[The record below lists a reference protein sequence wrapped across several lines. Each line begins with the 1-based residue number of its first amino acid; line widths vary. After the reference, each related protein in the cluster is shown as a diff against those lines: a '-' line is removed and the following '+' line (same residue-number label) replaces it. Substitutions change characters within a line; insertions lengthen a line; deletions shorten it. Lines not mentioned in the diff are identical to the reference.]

1 MTYTPSPGEEDPID
15 YSMKSPIFEVP
26 DAPSNEP
33 VEDLTS
39 DEVDTQQESS
49 TEAAQPAV
57 TTTEEPQQPEQPT
70 GNEEQNKESDLLDED
85 GFYKPLSAGEY
96 LTGMGYGNK
105 QVRERLSAPAVG
117 TADTVSDTVS
127 FLTRGNINIPK
138 LSKYDDQATQVI
150 REISGFVIP
159 ELLGVGALKWLGKI
173 GHAKIGWSVGN
184 NPWVRRISMAGLDIG
199 VATGVAA
206 VKTETED
213 PGNSFNFLSSALNL
227 LPGNWDWVAKDLGT
241 FKGQDPD
248 LIRQKNIQADG
259 IMMGS
264 IPILGGIAKGISRA
278 RGATKLSTSTAD
290 IALDGLEITGNN
302 AKSKAA
308 LAEIDP
314 VAQAKDRTAQEI
326 WERNPDRTTQWS
338 DLTPDQRK
346 EMIEFY
352 DSNGDLPT
360 RGVNAA
366 DEPYE
371 MIVDWTLDQDSALD
385 ELGRYNVSRY
395 GDIDIPMKGVN
406 DLYEFNEVGMR
417 TVDDLGIF
425 GAAIDQARIARN
437 AGTTMGRLRNM
448 LSPAAKKYAVDNL
461 NSVDDITLGLTKA
474 LDDIDD
480 VRVNGGDWSL
490 TMNDI
495 NKAGDDLVVDFFDP
509 SLDVNG
515 IRRMLGDS
523 IKKNADGVEVLMAG
537 SYGDVFNQL
546 VKMGKEFNSMTI
558 AKAQAY
564 VGTSLAGQLS
574 DAAEMAR
581 LNRDSMI
588 AVEAA
593 QERILDNMKY
603 LMRLKG
609 STNFYKNQKNSLAT
623 LFDTSAAVSKQTPEE
638 LRSSYSASMEVLN
651 QQIDQFGDELA
662 YSFKQYPEL
671 GEAIMELYELTDG
684 RVFGIETINDTLRKS
699 FGWANPFK
707 SQDPNTPN
715 LIGQAVRANWF
726 NSVLSALGTPT
737 RAFVGNIGGIIDE
750 PVSYFAGALV
760 RGDMQSIQKGMYA
773 YRAFGDIRAKAAP
786 LMRDLFRKAS
796 QNVKGIELATDL
808 DYSITIDKKLDSMRA
823 LAAAE
828 ADRGNTGLQYM
839 INEYIT
845 LQEMA
850 QHPALK
856 FSSNL
861 MTGMDG
867 LPQSMIANAEARF
880 RAIEKGAQAGLNNPF
895 MLQQIA
901 NSEYNKMF
909 KDGTL
914 LKDQAAKYASD
925 RISLRANTPLAE
937 GLNEMVKKFP
947 WTRLFFPFPGTQ
959 ANVFNIIDETI
970 PAPFRS
976 FQRDINELAY
986 TSLDKFQENPQLM
999 RDILER
1005 KGYDVNTMDAQSQLQ
1020 AIVRLKNKTVGRKAI
1035 STFVVGSFAAMY
1047 FNNRVTGEGIYDKQA
1062 QTAREKTAQIPRNSV
1077 MGPDGKWYSY
1087 MELLGPGYG
1096 RWVSTLVT
1104 GLENANYL
1112 GSGNLENIEK
1122 KLAVVFG
1129 GILEEDSGLSS
1140 LTPLME
1146 MIQGNKYSMNRWTA
1160 GMVNSL
1166 GPLGGLRNEMGN
1178 ILNGG
1183 LRIVDNDIR
1192 AMIANRNKAFGLIV
1206 PEGDLPKLTNPLDGT
1221 VPNEYNPILRLY
1233 NTFSPVK
1240 VTSQASENSLFLND
1254 IGYSYTTM
1262 FKKYKG
1268 VDLLPEER
1276 EALFK
1281 LVAEDGQFNRDVTR
1295 VRNKAERIGYIDRLR
1310 EAKANGASGEELKDY
1325 LLIQKEIRDAAKV
1338 SEEFAFA
1345 RLDYKYLKAIYDR
1358 IEDRKIKSSRSQIG
1372 AESFIQQVPTR

>member
-26 DAPSNEP
+26 DAPSNPTLDEA
-33 VEDLTS
+33 TFQ
-39 DEVDTQQESS
+39 EVDTQEESS
-49 TEAAQPAV
+49 TEAAGAV
-57 TTTEEPQQPEQPT
+57 TTTEESKEPEQST
-70 GNEEQNKESDLLDED
+70 DTEEQNKESDLLDED
-85 GFYKPLSAGEY
+85 GFYKPIGAGEY

-105 QVRERLSAPAVG
+105 QVRERISAPAVG

-127 FLTRGNINIPK
+127 FLSRGNINIPK
-138 LSKYDDQATQVI
+138 FSKYDDQATQAI
-150 REISGFVIP
+150 REIGGFIIP
-159 ELLGVGALKWLGKI
+159 ELVGVGWLKRLGTI
-173 GHAKIGWSVGN
+173 GHAKLGWGIGN
-184 NPWVRRISMAGLDIG
+184 NAWVRRLSMGGIDVG
-199 VATGVAA
+199 VATGISA
-206 VKTETED
+206 VKTETSD
-213 PGNSFNFLSSALNL
+213 PGNFFNFLSAGLNL

-241 FKGQDPD
+241 FQGQDPD
-248 LIRQKNIQADG
+248 LIRQRNIQADG
-259 IMMGS
+259 IMMGG
-264 IPILGGIAKGISRA
+264 IPILGGIAQALNRA
-278 RGATKLSTSTAD
+278 RGATKLSVSTAD

-302 AKSKAA
+302 ARSKAA
-308 LAEIDP
+308 LADINPD
-314 VAQAKDRTAQEI
+314 VQIKDRTAQEI
-326 WERNPDRTTQWS
+326 WENDPDTTIPWR
-338 DLTPDQRK
+338 DIPAEDRK
-346 EMIEFY
+346 ELIDFY
-352 DSNGDLPT
+352 ESNGDMPT
-360 RGVNAA
+360 RGVDPA
-366 DEPYE
+366 DKPYE
-371 MIVDWTLDQDSALD
+371 MIVDWALDQDSALD
-385 ELGRYNVSRY
+385 ELGRYNVARY
-395 GDIDIPMKGVN
+395 GDVDIPMKGVN
-406 DLYEFNEVGMR
+406 DLYEFNEIGMR
-417 TVDDLGIF
+417 TVDDLGVF
-425 GAAIDQARIARN
+425 GAAIDQARISRN

-448 LSPAAKKYAVDNL
+448 LSPAAKKYVVDNL
-461 NSVDDITLGLTKA
+461 NAADDISLSFAKA

-480 VRVNGGDWSL
+480 VSVQGKGWSL
-490 TMNDI
+490 SMDDI
-495 NKAGDDLVVDFFDP
+495 NKAGEDLVVDFFDP
-509 SLDVNG
+509 TLDING
-515 IRRMLGDS
+515 IRRMLGNS
-523 IKKNADGVEVLMAG
+523 IKKNEDGVEILMPG

-603 LMRLKG
+603 LMRVKG
-609 STNFYKNQKNSLAT
+609 STNFYKNQKNSLAN
-623 LFDTSAAVSKQTPEE
+623 LFDTAAAVSKQTPEQM
-638 LRSSYSASMEVLN
+638 RANYSASMQTLN
-651 QQIDQFGDELA
+651 TEIDQFADELA
-662 YSFKQYPEL
+662 YSFKRYPEL

-684 RVFGIETINDTLRKS
+684 RVFSIDTINDTLKKS
-699 FGWANPFK
+699 FGWASPFK
-707 SQDPNTPN
+707 SQDPKTPN
-715 LIGQAVRANWF
+715 LIGNAVRANWF
-726 NSVLSALGTPT
+726 NSTLSALGTPV
-737 RAFVGNIGGIIDE
+737 RAFAGNIGGIIDE
-750 PVSYFAGALV
+750 PLSYFAGALV
-760 RGDMQSIQKGMYA
+760 RGDMKSIQKGMFA
-773 YRAFGDIRAKAAP
+773 YRAFGDIRTKAAP
-786 LMRDLFRKAS
+786 MMRDLFKKAS

-808 DYSITIDKKLDSMRA
+808 DYSINIDRKLDSMRA

-828 ADRGNTGLQYM
+828 ADRGNTGIQYM

-880 RAIEKGAQAGLNNPF
+880 RAIEKGAQVGINNPT
-895 MLQQIA
+895 MLRNIA

-909 KDGTL
+909 EGGAL
-914 LKDQAAKYASD
+914 LKDQAAKYGAD
-925 RISLRANTPLAE
+925 RIALRANTPLAE
-937 GLNEMVKKFP
+937 GLNEMVRKFP
-947 WTRLFFPFPGTQ
+947 WTRMFFPFPGTQ
-959 ANVFNIIDETI
+959 ANIFNLIDETI

-1005 KGYDVNTMDAQSQLQ
+1005 KGYDVNTMDAAAQLQ
-1020 AIVRLKNKTVGRKAI
+1020 AVIRLKNKTVGRKAI
-1035 STFVVGSFAAMY
+1035 STFVLGSFTTMY
-1047 FNNRVTGEGIYDKQA
+1047 FSGRVTGEGIYDRQA
-1062 QTAREKTAQIPRNSV
+1062 QAAREKTAQIPKNSV
-1077 MGPDGKWYSY
+1077 MGLDGRWYSY

-1104 GLENANYL
+1104 ALENANYL

-1146 MIQGNKYSMNRWTA
+1146 MLQGNKYSMNRWA
-1160 GMVNSL
+1160 SGMVNSL

-1178 ILNGG
+1178 LLNGG

-1192 AMIANRNKAFGLIV
+1192 AMIANRNKALGLAI
-1206 PEGDLPKLTNPLDGT
+1206 PDADLPKLTNPLDGT

-1240 VTSQASENSLFLND
+1240 VTSKASENSLFLND

-1262 FKKYKG
+1262 FKSYKG

-1295 VRNKAERIGYIDRLR
+1295 IRKKADRIGYIDALR

-1338 SEEFAFA
+1338 SEEFAFS
-1345 RLDYKYLKAIYDR
+1345 RLAYKHLKAIYDR
-1358 IEDRKIKSSRSQIG
+1358 VEDRKLKSTRSQIG